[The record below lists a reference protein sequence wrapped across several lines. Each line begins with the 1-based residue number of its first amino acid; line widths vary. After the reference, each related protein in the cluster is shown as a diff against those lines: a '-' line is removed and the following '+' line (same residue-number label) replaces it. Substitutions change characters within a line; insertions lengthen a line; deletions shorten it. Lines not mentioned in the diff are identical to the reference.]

1 MGRRYLLGGIILM
14 LCLIFLKGTPL
25 CFASGVD
32 AANAGIKAASEGD
45 KEKAKVLFRSA
56 LKSNELSKR
65 NYILVNNHLCEILGS
80 ESKIDPAID
89 CYSETL
95 YLDTDNFQAL
105 LSRGRLYA
113 LTSAHEKAIEDFS
126 RYIRLSP
133 TEEVGYTQRAVS
145 LRALKKFDLAISDQT
160 QAIRLMPQKHEGFIH
175 RGNTYLE
182 TGNYNLA
189 QSDFERAVSLDPQS
203 SWACQAL
210 AWFYATCREKDFRN
224 PAAAL
229 KFAQKSLV
237 LAKDKPLDPGLYE
250 TLAAA
255 YAASGQFHQ
264 AVETQ
269 KKAMARLSQGKRP
282 ADASDVQNRLDLY
295 RNGKSYTGM

>member
-1 MGRRYLLGGIILM
+1 M
-14 LCLIFLKGTPL
+14 LCLTFLKGVPW
-25 CFASGVD
+25 CYASGVD

-56 LKSNELSKR
+56 LKSNELSKQ
-65 NYILVNNHLCEILGS
+65 NYILVNNHLCRILGA

-95 YLDTDNFQAL
+95 YLDTNNAQAL
-105 LSRGRLYA
+105 LSRGLLY
-113 LTSAHEKAIEDFS
+113 TRTNAHEKAVEDFS

-133 TEEVGYTQRAVS
+133 TDAVGYSLRAVS
-145 LRALKKFDLAISDQT
+145 LLALKKFDLAISDQT
-160 QAIRLMPQKHEGFIH
+160 RAIQLTPQKHEGYIH
-175 RGNTYLE
+175 RGNTYLK

-189 QSDFERAVSLDPQS
+189 QSDFERAVALDSES
-203 SWACQAL
+203 SFACQAL

-229 KFAQKSLV
+229 KLAQKSFT
-237 LAKDKPLDPGLYE
+237 LAKDKPVDPGFYE

-269 KKAMARLSQGKRP
+269 KKAMAQLRQGKKT
-282 ADASDVQNRLDLY
+282 ADASEVQNRLDLY